1 MQRKIP
7 LVCLDIELFPV
18 LPHQFFIDEFQDIH
32 LMGLPGINTKLR
44 PLLVVDHGLV
54 LTE

>member
-32 LMGLPGINTKLR
+32 LMGLPGINTELC
-44 PLLVVDHGLV
+44 PMLVVDHGLV